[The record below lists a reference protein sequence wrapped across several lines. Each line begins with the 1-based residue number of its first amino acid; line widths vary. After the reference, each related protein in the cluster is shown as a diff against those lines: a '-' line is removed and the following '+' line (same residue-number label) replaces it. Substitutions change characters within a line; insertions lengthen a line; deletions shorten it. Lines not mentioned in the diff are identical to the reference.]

1 MAISFSLKMKSKNS
15 PLVDTSTADFFWKR
29 KEHKT
34 NVSYFKQKVDRLV
47 QSIMPFTGCPSG
59 KEPSLRDEFCLLN
72 HAAAFTYKIPVNV
85 KATSMILKSK
95 CIVIWRYGMI
105 VTMVRPFREEKCCEL
120 NDFQFV
126 FSLEHVWLVIF
137 HLNSDRNKVIRA
149 SVRTRNSTS
158 GTTLIREKNVRIWFS
173 IRF

>member
-1 MAISFSLKMKSKNS
+1 MVTSFSLKMKTKKS
-15 PLVDTSTADFFWKR
+15 PLVDTSTATKTWKTQLHKANISNIIIFNTQDVSKFHGTKPPWPFHFHWKWNPRILLSLIPAQPIIFWKR

-47 QSIMPFTGCPSG
+47 QSILPFTGCPSG

-85 KATSMILKSK
+85 KATSMILKLK

-105 VTMVRPFREEKCCEL
+105 VTMVKPFRE
-120 NDFQFV
+120 
-126 FSLEHVWLVIF
+126 S
-137 HLNSDRNKVIRA
+137 HL
-149 SVRTRNSTS
+149 
-158 GTTLIREKNVRIWFS
+158 F
-173 IRF
+173 

>member
-95 CIVIWRYGMI
+95 CNVIWRYGMI
-105 VTMVRPFREEKCCEL
+105 VTMVRPFREEKYCEL
-120 NDFQFV
+120 WTISNLF
-126 FSLEHVWLVIF
+126 F
-137 HLNSDRNKVIRA
+137 HLNTFDWLFF
-149 SVRTRNSTS
+149 TW
-158 GTTLIREKNVRIWFS
+158 TLIGIK
-173 IRF
+173 